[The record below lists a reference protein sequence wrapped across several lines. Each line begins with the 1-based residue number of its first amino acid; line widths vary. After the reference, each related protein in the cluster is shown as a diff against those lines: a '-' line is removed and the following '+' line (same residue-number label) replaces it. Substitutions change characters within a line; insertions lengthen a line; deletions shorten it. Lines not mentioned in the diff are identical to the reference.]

1 MEVDRILSR
10 NDVGDGGAGGGRF
23 FGSCLGGR
31 SFGRHGC
38 CKFPGRSGVRCEGV
52 EELIDIVVF
61 NGVDGY
67 STLSPA
73 FGLRGLKIFGVAVR
87 NFA

>member
-23 FGSCLGGR
+23 FGSWLGGG

-38 CKFPGRSGVRCEGV
+38 CKFPGRSGGRCGGV

-61 NGVDGY
+61 NRGY
-67 STLSPA
+67 STLKNLLALLCGTS
-73 FGLRGLKIFGVAVR
+73 LKPCQP
-87 NFA
+87 